1 MIEWLPTLNAVLNFT
16 SFVCLVTGRAYI
28 GRGEVARHRAS
39 MIAALVAST
48 LFLVSYLVYHAYA
61 GTTRFVAP
69 PALRAFYLLVLT
81 THTVLAAVIVPL
93 VLATLWRA
101 VRVQFEKHKR
111 IARWTLPLWM
121 YVSATGVLIY
131 LMLYVLFPQYAQRM

>member
-16 SFVCLVTGRAYI
+16 SLVFLVIGRVYI

-39 MIAALVAST
+39 MIAALLAST
-48 LFLVSYLVYHAYA
+48 AFLISYLVYHAYA
-61 GTTRFVAP
+61 GATRFAAP
-69 PALRAFYLLVLT
+69 PILRASYLLVLT
-81 THTVLAAVIVPL
+81 THTTLAVVIVPL

-101 VRVQFEKHKR
+101 VRAPFEKHKQV
-111 IARWTLPLWM
+111 ARWTLPLWI

-131 LMLYVLFPQYAQRM
+131 LMLYVLFPQYAQRS